1 MLLIGFSVFNV
12 EILNINITNEI
23 KANNYQMVFST
34 KFFYII
40 ISPMHY
46 VKLLLTNFGVPKDY
60 VDLIAMIT
68 TLLFLILFLYLTSHP
83 VEPETFLQ
91 TTYQIL
97 SELFPLHPV

>member
-40 ISPMHY
+40 IM
-46 VKLLLTNFGVPKDY
+46 LLYN
-60 VDLIAMIT
+60 
-68 TLLFLILFLYLTSHP
+68 
-83 VEPETFLQ
+83 
-91 TTYQIL
+91 
-97 SELFPLHPV
+97 